1 MRSQLI
7 AVIAVAAVAAVAA
20 GCSATDTIDSA
31 PTVSPSSTTDLL
43 VATTDPT
50 PSTSVPEMTT
60 APPTAVASTTEP
72 PPPTSTTAAPT
83 TTSTTAAPTTTTTV
97 PALSDGYALVYAGSG
112 EAFAWQRVGAWDRS
126 QWVDLDPDAVS
137 PAADIATVSVASVD
151 LPTVAADVAYSN
163 PDYVC
168 VDAPLHTGLLPE
180 VVLPESPLGYGY
192 QAVAVTA
199 DWSLQPRPVTAVGLD
214 AAVYQEVGESLL
226 ADRAGI
232 DPADGDVVQVIRVD
246 LDGDGTEEVLV
257 SFRHL
262 SASQFG
268 ETGDFSIVYARF
280 VQPDGSVD
288 DRIVWEHVVPDSPTS
303 PAVGRASVAA
313 VADLNGDGVMEVA
326 IRSVFWE
333 FAGIEIYE
341 MNETGLVPIMSGGC
355 GV

>member
-1 MRSQLI
+1 MRSRLI
-7 AVIAVAAVAAVAA
+7 AVIAVAAVAA
-20 GCSATDTIDSA
+20 GCNASDTIDSA
-31 PTVSPSSTTDLL
+31 PMVSSSSTTDLL
-43 VATTDPT
+43 GT
-50 PSTSVPEMTT
+50 
-60 APPTAVASTTEP
+60 TTEP
-72 PPPTSTTAAPT
+72 MT
-83 TTSTTAAPTTTTTV
+83 TTMTTTTV
-97 PALSDGYALVYAGSG
+97 PAPSDGYALVYAGSG
-112 EAFAWQRVGAWDRS
+112 ETFAWQRIGAWDGT

-151 LPTVAADVAYSN
+151 LPTVVADVAYRN
-163 PDYVC
+163 PDYAC

-192 QAVAVTA
+192 QGVAVTA
-199 DWSLQPRPVTAVGLD
+199 DWSLQPRPVAAVGLD

-257 SFRHL
+257 SFRYL

-280 VQPDGSVD
+280 VQPDGSIH
-288 DRIVWEHVVPDSPTS
+288 DRIVWEHVVPDSPTF

-333 FAGIEIYE
+333 FTGIEIYE
-341 MNETGLVPIMSGGC
+341 MNGTALVPIMSAGC
-355 GV
+355 GA